1 MYVVIYVYTCKY
13 KPHGCTFKNKEGY
26 MSLVDPTATVNQP
39 LLRVNLMLNFMS
51 QLGSTLMPRYGSDI
65 MDVSG
70 KLFLDKVN
78 I

>member
-1 MYVVIYVYTCKY
+1 MYTCKY
-13 KPHGCTFKNKEGY
+13 KPHGCAFKNKEGY

>member
-1 MYVVIYVYTCKY
+1 
-13 KPHGCTFKNKEGY
+13 
-26 MSLVDPTATVNQP
+26 MSLVDPTVTVNQP

-70 KLFLDKVN
+70 RLFLDKVN